1 VIRRALFLLF
11 ILLSFLD
18 CTATIVKGTVIDVDG
33 NPLAFASISV
43 QGTKTGVSANAE
55 GFYELNLL
63 PGKYKV
69 SCQYVGF
76 AKQERI
82 ITVGVEVVRVDFV
95 LQKQELI
102 LPDVVVSN
110 KEDPAYRLI
119 REMIRQQEINQ
130 QRAEQF
136 SCMVYSKGQLRL
148 RKFSNSFFISES

>member
-1 VIRRALFLLF
+1 MIRRALFLLF

-102 LPDVVVSN
+102 LPDLHLVGGIKWFGHFQSRFQLWNGFHVS
-110 KEDPAYRLI
+110 K
-119 REMIRQQEINQ
+119 
-130 QRAEQF
+130 
-136 SCMVYSKGQLRL
+136 V
-148 RKFSNSFFISES
+148 